1 MLLLPIKFNLIGTFG
16 FVLQKY
22 IKKQQS
28 ERSKKL
34 KEDKLL
40 KERAVRERQQ
50 KLEVLYMCIVLK
62 WQVGNVYNN
71 KSGQTCGDTFFFTV
85 HLEQHCIEWGGRREK
100 LPLLLDHSPLSSQM
114 QGKPIFSLNFY

>member
-1 MLLLPIKFNLIGTFG
+1 MALLPFSQTFLTVEIWEMISAATHSHELLLILLLPIKFNLFGTFG

-40 KERAVRERQQ
+40 KERAVRERQL
-50 KLEVLYMCIVLK
+50 KLEVLYMCIH
-62 WQVGNVYNN
+62 
-71 KSGQTCGDTFFFTV
+71 V
-85 HLEQHCIEWGGRREK
+85 HSFGAGHL
-100 LPLLLDHSPLSSQM
+100 
-114 QGKPIFSLNFY
+114 

>member
-16 FVLQKY
+16 LVLQKY

-50 KLEVLYMCIVLK
+50 KLEVLYC
-62 WQVGNVYNN
+62 
-71 KSGQTCGDTFFFTV
+71 TCA
-85 HLEQHCIEWGGRREK
+85 
-100 LPLLLDHSPLSSQM
+100 
-114 QGKPIFSLNFY
+114 